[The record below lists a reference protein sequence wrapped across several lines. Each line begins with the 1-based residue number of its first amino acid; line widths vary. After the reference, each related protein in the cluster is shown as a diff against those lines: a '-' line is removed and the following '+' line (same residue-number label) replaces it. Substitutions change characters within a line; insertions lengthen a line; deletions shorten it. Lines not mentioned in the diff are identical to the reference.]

1 MAMPPQ
7 PNHRADIPPDLAEG
21 LPPDILNILE
31 ANSSVLVQNGI
42 VECRTERRRRPTYR
56 LRFRERAS
64 DGSVR
69 HRSASLGNDQAV
81 AEQVGRILTYWRSLR
96 REALRR
102 RREAEQ
108 ERRRQRVESRRL
120 QALVA
125 MSTGGGRRHRR
136 RIRQQVNDLVS
147 FNDPVAGLRLLAQVE
162 NGSASPTPRG
172 RPRKGRQLW

>member
-1 MAMPPQ
+1 MPPQ
-7 PNHRADIPPDLAEG
+7 PNHRADIPPDLADG
-21 LPPDILNILE
+21 LPPHILAILE
-31 ANSSVLVQNGI
+31 TSGDVLRQRGI
-42 VECRTERRRRPTYR
+42 LECRTERRRKACYR
-56 LRFRERAS
+56 LRFRERTAE
-64 DGSVR
+64 GRLR
-69 HRSASLGNDQAV
+69 HRSVSLGCDSAQA
-81 AEQVGRILTYWRSLR
+81 ARVGQILTYWRTQ
-96 REALRR
+96 REHARR
-102 RREAEQ
+102 RREEEAQ
-108 ERRRQRVESRRL
+108 ERRRQRAESRRL